1 LPVVEELERR
11 GWTTKRWQTRKGH
24 FRGGLRFT
32 KTSLY
37 KLLTQPAYIGKVR
50 YKTEVHAGEH
60 EGIVAPEVWQRVQD
74 LLRQNGPGRDQGPR
88 MKSAA
93 LLKGL
98 LRCQPC
104 GKAMTPTYASKGTTR
119 YRYYTCLDALK
130 RGRQHCPSK
139 SVSAPAIE
147 QFVVQQLHALAKA
160 PTTNAED
167 RRALEP
173 FAEMTTWQTMTTAD
187 QAGIVNALLQ
197 RVNYDGAS
205 GQITLIFQETSKRE
219 RNP

>member
-1 LPVVEELERR
+1 
-11 GWTTKRWQTRKGH
+11 
-24 FRGGLRFT
+24 
-32 KTSLY
+32 
-37 KLLTQPAYIGKVR
+37 LTQPAYVGKVR
-50 YKTEVHAGEH
+50 YKTEAHPGEH
-60 EGIVAPEVWQRVQD
+60 EGIVDPVVWQRVQD

-88 MKSAA
+88 TKSAA

-104 GKAMTPTYASKGTTR
+104 GEAMTPTYASKGVTR
-119 YRYYTCLDALK
+119 YRYYICLDALK

-147 QFVVQQLHALAKA
+147 EFVVQQLHALAKA
-160 PTTNAED
+160 PTTSAED